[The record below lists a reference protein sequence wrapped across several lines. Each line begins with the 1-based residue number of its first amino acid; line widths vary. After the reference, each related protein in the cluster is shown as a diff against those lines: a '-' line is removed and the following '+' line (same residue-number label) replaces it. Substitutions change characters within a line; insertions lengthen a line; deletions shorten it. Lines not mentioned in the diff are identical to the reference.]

1 MKWISRFVLLLALA
15 FSAPAMAKP
24 HTLSWDWPTQ
34 DCDAAALDQGQWV
47 SAEIIYDTAPMPMP
61 SDTGGP
67 CGATPDPDGPPTA
80 TPVPIAS
87 PTPTEVTLNLQ
98 PGITYYARIRV
109 CYNTATNCSNW
120 SAELEFTVP
129 YGKPQ
134 RSTWK

>member
-1 MKWISRFVLLLALA
+1 MKKWWLLILCLFA
-15 FSAPAMAKP
+15 APVMAKP
-24 HTLSWDWPTQ
+24 HTLSWSWPTQ
-34 DCDAAALDQGQWV
+34 DCDAAALDQTQWV
-47 SAEIIYDTAPMPMP
+47 SAEIIYDTATMPMP

-67 CGATPDPDGPPTA
+67 CGTTADPDGPPTA
-80 TPVPIAS
+80 TPVPITS

-98 PGITYYARIRV
+98 PGITYFARIRV
-109 CYNTATNCSNW
+109 CYNTPTNCSNW